1 KAVKSPIPK
10 QKNKPTPQP
19 HRQTTNKAM
28 TWHIQ
33 KLHKINNTD
42 PTPDG
47 AKQRGQQ
54 TITNKCDNRSNMHR

>member
-1 KAVKSPIPK
+1 SK
-10 QKNKPTPQP
+10 KNKPTPQP

-42 PTPDG
+42 PHTRRGKRG
-47 AKQRGQQ
+47 ASKPSQTNATTVHICTDKQ
-54 TITNKCDNRSNMHR
+54 T